1 MKNIAY
7 IRASTLTQ
15 SKVRQLQGVE
25 YDEAFEDKVNGKGN
39 DLPGLNAMIK
49 FLREGDVVHVDNL
62 SRLGRNIKELREL
75 IAELISKGVTVK
87 FHKEQLTFSN
97 SSDAMSKLLLNMLSA
112 IEEFEQE
119 VLLEYPNE
127 APFEHQSEA
136 PLEHQSEAPLEH
148 QSVAPLEHQS
158 VAPLERQSV
167 APLERQSVA
176 PFERE
181 NEGVGKGEVKYRGRK
196 ASIDNDM
203 ILSLLE
209 GGMSIRKVAARLG
222 LGVSTVQRAKKR
234 GVNLS

>member
-136 PLEHQSEAPLEH
+136 PLE
-148 QSVAPLEHQS
+148 
-158 VAPLERQSV
+158 RQSG
-167 APLERQSVA
+167 A

-181 NEGVGKGEVKYRGRK
+181 NEGVSKGEVKYRGRK

-209 GGMSIRKVAARLG
+209 GGMSIRKVAAKLS

-234 GVNLS
+234 GVKLS

>member
-15 SKVRQLQGVE
+15 NTVRQLQGVE

-75 IAELISKGVTVK
+75 IGELISKGVTVK

-97 SSDAMSKLLLNMLSA
+97 SSDAMSKLLLNMLNA

-119 VLLEYPNE
+119 VLLEYPSE
-127 APFEHQSEA
+127 APFERQSIA
-136 PLEHQSEAPLEH
+136 PLEHQSGAPLEH
-148 QSVAPLEHQS
+148 QSGAPLEHQS
-158 VAPLERQSV
+158 RAPLER
-167 APLERQSVA
+167 
-176 PFERE
+176 E
-181 NEGVGKGEVKYRGRK
+181 NGGVGKGEMKFRGRK

-209 GGMSIRKVAARLG
+209 GGMSIRKVAAKLS

-234 GVNLS
+234 GVKLS

>member
-136 PLEHQSEAPLEH
+136 PLER
-148 QSVAPLEHQS
+148 QSVAPLEH
-158 VAPLERQSV
+158 QSV

>member
-127 APFEHQSEA
+127 APFEHQS
-136 PLEHQSEAPLEH
+136 
-148 QSVAPLEHQS
+148 
-158 VAPLERQSV
+158 V

>member
-136 PLEHQSEAPLEH
+136 PLEHQS
-148 QSVAPLEHQS
+148 

>member
-15 SKVRQLQGVE
+15 NTVRQLQGVE

-75 IAELISKGVTVK
+75 IGELISKGVTVK

-97 SSDAMSKLLLNMLSA
+97 SSDAMSKLLLNMLNA

-119 VLLEYPNE
+119 VLLEYPSE
-127 APFEHQSEA
+127 APFERQSIA
-136 PLEHQSEAPLEH
+136 PLEHQSR
-148 QSVAPLEHQS
+148 
-158 VAPLERQSV
+158 APLER
-167 APLERQSVA
+167 
-176 PFERE
+176 E
-181 NEGVGKGEVKYRGRK
+181 NGGVGKGEMKFRGRK

-209 GGMSIRKVAARLG
+209 GGMSIRKVAAKLS

-234 GVNLS
+234 GVKLS

>member
-136 PLEHQSEAPLEH
+136 PLEHQS
-148 QSVAPLEHQS
+148 VAPLEH
-158 VAPLERQSV
+158 QSV

>member
-75 IAELISKGVTVK
+75 IGELISKGVTVK

-136 PLEHQSEAPLEH
+136 PLE
-148 QSVAPLEHQS
+148 
-158 VAPLERQSV
+158 RQSG
-167 APLERQSVA
+167 A

-234 GVNLS
+234 GVKLS

>member
-127 APFEHQSEA
+127 ARF
-136 PLEHQSEAPLEH
+136 EHQSEAPLEH
-148 QSVAPLEHQS
+148 QSVAPLEH
-158 VAPLERQSV
+158 QSV

>member
-112 IEEFEQE
+112 IEAFEQE

-127 APFEHQSEA
+127 ARFEHQSEA
-136 PLEHQSEAPLEH
+136 PLEH
-148 QSVAPLEHQS
+148 
-158 VAPLERQSV
+158 QSV